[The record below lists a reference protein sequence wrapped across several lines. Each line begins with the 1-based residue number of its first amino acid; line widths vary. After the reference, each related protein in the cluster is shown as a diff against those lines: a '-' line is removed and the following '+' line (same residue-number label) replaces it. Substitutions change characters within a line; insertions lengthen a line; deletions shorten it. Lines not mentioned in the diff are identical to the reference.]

1 MKTFYK
7 ILAFLAALAA
17 IAGAVYVA
25 MTYGDRIVA
34 WAKKM
39 LSKFRCCCA
48 GNSGEEIVVEAAE
61 VEEPA
66 VQAQEADFEG

>member
-39 LSKFRCCCA
+39 LSKFRCCA